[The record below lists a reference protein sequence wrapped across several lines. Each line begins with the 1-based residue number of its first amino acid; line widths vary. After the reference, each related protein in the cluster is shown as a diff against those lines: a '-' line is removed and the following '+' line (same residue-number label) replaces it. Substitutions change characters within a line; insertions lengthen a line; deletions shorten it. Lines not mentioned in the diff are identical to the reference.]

1 MFLIYFAN
9 LLETEEE
16 LQVLQINKKTIIEN
30 EIKMPKIMNP
40 SKSTRVSNKE
50 NEDFKEN
57 KNIEKK
63 GFSHSENL
71 KKNIENKLNEMK
83 IYENKYNCETKTN
96 ENFDFNQSKKKALE
110 EKMKNYTSNI
120 KSLKMNTIG
129 FSKSLVLVTG
139 LIKDLDEKMHRI
151 RNLKPKKII

>member
-1 MFLIYFAN
+1 
-9 LLETEEE
+9 
-16 LQVLQINKKTIIEN
+16 
-30 EIKMPKIMNP
+30 MNP
-40 SKSTRVSNKE
+40 CKNSRACNKE
-50 NEDFKEN
+50 NDDFKEN
-57 KNIEKK
+57 KNMMIVEKK

-83 IYENKYNCETKTN
+83 IYENKYNSDMKTN

-110 EKMKNYTSNI
+110 EKMRNYTSNI
-120 KSLKMNTIG
+120 KSLKMNTLG

-139 LIKDLDEKMHRI
+139 LIKDLDEKMHKI